1 MRVEGIQHMNL
12 NVRDVARARRF
23 YEDVLG
29 FELSFAKGDTVWL
42 EAGGDLLG
50 LSLGEPPR
58 ENPNHW
64 GFQVR
69 SRQAVDAW
77 CEHLK
82 SKEIPIDK
90 GPYDRSDGRGIYFRD
105 PDGYVLEIF
114 YLDPD
119 GI

>member
-1 MRVEGIQHMNL
+1 MRIEGIQHVNL
-12 NVRDVARARRF
+12 NVRDVARARAF

-29 FELSFAKGDTVWL
+29 FSLSFEKNGTAWVA
-42 EAGGDLLG
+42 AGRDLLG

-58 ENPNHW
+58 DNPNHW

-77 CEHLK
+77 AEHLK
-82 SKEIPIDK
+82 AKDVPIDK
-90 GPYDRSDGRGIYFRD
+90 GPYDRSDGRGLYFRD

-114 YLDPD
+114 FLDLD
-119 GI
+119 AL